1 MPNAINFSMPPEL
14 RGDPAAQ
21 LGQMNK
27 WLFQLTEQLNVA
39 LAMVNSGM
47 GDGRYIAVPG
57 GGSDDGTADV
67 SEDLKAQI
75 NVQRDRLKALIISTA
90 DIVRFEFDEE
100 IKRMESNYLAVS
112 EFGEYKEQVSREIS
126 DTAQGT
132 VEAYAAEIGLESY
145 IEDSSIL
152 KEWQAE
158 TSGYIKRG
166 FIYRNEEDVPILGIA
181 IGQDIKTSAELVDG
195 QQVIEVSNQNMGFF
209 TSEGLEFYVNGQRV
223 AFFRNDAAEM
233 KNASISGR
241 LRIGNWE
248 FNPVG
253 GLEISWIGGE

>member
-21 LGQMNK
+21 ISQMNK
-27 WLFQLTEQLNVA
+27 WLFQLAEQLNVA

-47 GDGRYIAVPG
+47 GDGRYTAIPG
-57 GGSDDGTADV
+57 GGNDAGNADE

-75 NVQRDRLKALIISTA
+75 NEQRDRLKALIISTA

-100 IKRMESNYLAVS
+100 IKSMKSDYLAVS
-112 EFGEYKEQVSREIS
+112 DIGKYEDKVRREIS
-126 DTAQGT
+126 ETAQGT
-132 VEAYAAEIGLESY
+132 VEAYAADIGLESY
-145 IEDSSIL
+145 IKDSSDL
-152 KEWQAE
+152 KKWQAE
-158 TSGYIKRG
+158 TSGYIKSG
-166 FIYRNEEDVPILGIA
+166 FIYRNAEDVPILGIA

-223 AFFRNDAAEM
+223 AFFRNDAADM